1 MPTLLCIN
9 GSLRGALGNTA
20 RLLEIA
26 AGHAAG
32 HTVRH
37 LVLAAYRDSSEA
49 LLEEVAGADAFLVG
63 SGVYWGA
70 YGSPLQRFI
79 EVMTAY
85 ETTPVFFG
93 KPAGAVLSMD
103 SVGGTDVAARLLG
116 VLNLFGCAVP
126 PLGCVVLSRLGQH
139 DAPAGT
145 RARDV
150 WGLDDLRVLVG
161 NLLRATGARVNWERW
176 EVQPTAPVTGPYPA
190 AGPLHIDGAAW
201 VTKPDA

>member
-1 MPTLLCIN
+1 MSTLLCIN
-9 GSLRGALGNTA
+9 GSLRGAQGNTA
-20 RLLEIA
+20 RLLAAA

-37 LVLAAYRDSSEA
+37 LVLAEYRDTAEA
-49 LLEEVAGADAFLVG
+49 LLEEVAGADAFLFG

-103 SVGGTDVAARLLG
+103 
-116 VLNLFGCAVP
+116 
-126 PLGCVVLSRLGQH
+126 
-139 DAPAGT
+139 
-145 RARDV
+145 
-150 WGLDDLRVLVG
+150 
-161 NLLRATGARVNWERW
+161 
-176 EVQPTAPVTGPYPA
+176 
-190 AGPLHIDGAAW
+190 
-201 VTKPDA
+201 